1 VGAAAVRRDFGLELP
16 YGRPQDERLRVAEVL
31 DGGIDLGFEG
41 AVLGLEIEQGDLHGR
56 DSL

>member
-1 VGAAAVRRDFGLELP
+1 MGAATVGRDSGLELP
-16 YGRPQDERLRVAEVL
+16 YGRPQDESLRVAEAFDRCV
-31 DGGIDLGFEG
+31 DLGFEG